1 MLIFIQ
7 QSTDGFNRS
16 SALTGCWMGPPPQP
30 NTCSFIH
37 LIHEKGAYWLWEEGV
52 DFGLRPKKEE
62 DRVEGK
68 PINTQ
73 GGKQVLQTNVI
84 YRVHVPYSADR

>member
-1 MLIFIQ
+1 MRREHTDCGKKGLILDLGQ
-7 QSTDGFNRS
+7 
-16 SALTGCWMGPPPQP
+16 
-30 NTCSFIH
+30 
-37 LIHEKGAYWLWEEGV
+37 
-52 DFGLRPKKEE
+52 KEE

-84 YRVHVPYSADR
+84 YGVYVAYSADR

>member
-1 MLIFIQ
+1 MTLDLGQ
-7 QSTDGFNRS
+7 
-16 SALTGCWMGPPPQP
+16 
-30 NTCSFIH
+30 
-37 LIHEKGAYWLWEEGV
+37 
-52 DFGLRPKKEE
+52 KEE